1 MLRTEITVLG
11 DTVIIKCAGRVVAG
25 EEIARLKTAV
35 LCHQDSR
42 VIELDLEKVEMM
54 DGSGLGL
61 LAFLAGWTRVVGT
74 ELKLVNPSRR
84 VCELLSLT
92 RLDSVLEI
100 AAADTASHVPARVA
114 ASCIEHGIFAHA
126 H

>member
-1 MLRTEITVLG
+1 
-11 DTVIIKCAGRVVAG
+11 
-25 EEIARLKTAV
+25 
-35 LCHQDSR
+35 
-42 VIELDLEKVEMM
+42 MM

-74 ELKLVNPSRR
+74 ELRLLNPSRR
-84 VCELLSLT
+84 VRELLALT

-100 AAADTASHVPARVA
+100 CDSEPVPHVPARLA

>member
-1 MLRTEITVLG
+1 MLRTEITVL
-11 DTVIIKCAGRVVAG
+11 DETVIIKCEGRIVAG
-25 EEIARLKTAV
+25 DEIARLKSAV
-35 LCHQDSR
+35 LCHQESQT
-42 VIELDLEKVEMM
+42 VELDLEKVEMI

-84 VCELLSLT
+84 VRELLALT

-100 AAADTASHVPARVA
+100 CSAEQVPPLPAPVA
-114 ASCIEHGIFAHA
+114 VCCIEHGLFAHA

>member
-1 MLRTEITVLG
+1 MLRTEIRVVG
-11 DTVIIKCAGRVVAG
+11 ETVIIKCEGRVVAG
-25 EEIARLKTAV
+25 DEIGRLKSAV

-42 VIELDLEKVEMM
+42 AIELDFEKVEMM

-74 ELKLVNPSRR
+74 ELKLTNPSRR
-84 VCELLSLT
+84 VRELLALT
-92 RLDSVLEI
+92 KLDSVLEI
-100 AAADTASHVPARVA
+100 CSVEAAAQVPPCVA
-114 ASCIEHGIFAHA
+114 VSCIEHGIFAHV